1 MTKENRK
8 KKLHKIFRR
17 MLSVTTALSVIL
29 LLSACGSDFE
39 GHVDTDVDYGKTSA
53 SDENS
58 SNGHRIGVA
67 MPTKDLQRWVQDG
80 ENMEASL
87 QKAGYTVDLQYAN
100 NDAAIQNEQVKGMV
114 EEDCEI
120 IVVAAIDS
128 APLAESMSLA
138 KEAGI
143 PVFAYDRLIMNSD
156 AVTYYA
162 TFDNQLVGT
171 LQGQYIEEALDLKNT
186 DGPYNI
192 ELFTGDPGDNNCN
205 FFFGGAMQVLQPY
218 IDAGKLVVPSG
229 QLTQAECSTESWST
243 VKAKNRMNSILNTYY
258 ADGKKLDAVLSSNDS
273 VANGITEA
281 VQENYKGDFP
291 VLTGQDCDINSVKYI
306 LDGKQSMSIFKDTR
320 ILADKVVE
328 MIEAMINGTEIPIND
343 TTSYDNGTGII
354 PSFLCEPVF
363 ADKSN
368 YKELLLDSGY
378 YTEDQLK

>member
-1 MTKENRK
+1 MKESRK
-8 KKLHKIFRR
+8 KKWYKFFRR
-17 MLSVTTALSVIL
+17 MQSVATALSVIL
-29 LLSACGSDFE
+29 LLSACGSNFE
-39 GHVDTDVDYGKTSA
+39 GYVDMDVNYGKTSA
-53 SDENS
+53 SDEKS

-80 ENMEASL
+80 ENMEAAL
-87 QKAGYTVDLQYAN
+87 QKAGYMVDLQYAN
-100 NDAAIQNEQVKGMV
+100 NDAAVQNEQIKGMV
-114 EEDCEI
+114 EDKCEI
-120 IVVAAIDS
+120 IAVAAIDS
-128 APLAESMSLA
+128 APLAEGLGLA
-138 KEAGI
+138 KQAGI
-143 PVFAYDRLIMNSD
+143 PVISYDRLILDSD
-156 AVTYYA
+156 AITYYA

-192 ELFTGDPGDNNCN
+192 ELFTGDPGDNNCK

-229 QLTQAECSTESWST
+229 QLTQEECSIESWST
-243 VKAKNRMNSILNTYY
+243 IKAKNRMSSILSTYY
-258 ADGKKLDAVLSSNDS
+258 ANGKKLDAVLSSNDS

-281 VQENYKGDFP
+281 VQEKYKDNFP
-291 VLTGQDCDINSVKYI
+291 ILTGQDCDINSVKYI

-320 ILADKVVE
+320 ILAGKVVE
-328 MIEAMINGTEIPIND
+328 MIEAIVNGTEIPIND